1 MGSTASFLSL
11 KENSNQKNLIT
22 TTLIL
27 NRNNRPFRK
36 ECPNAIVCLKMLYT
50 IRGLRK
56 DVRGASL
63 RVRVLSMNEVRTVKT
78 KDGEAHRVV
87 DAQVGDSTG
96 QILLSVW
103 DEKIE
108 QIQEGDLI
116 DITDG
121 YVTRFKGRYRLN
133 LGRYGGLERVDD
145 DEFPTREDLLKGRR
159 WNETSKASSEQP

>member
-1 MGSTASFLSL
+1 
-11 KENSNQKNLIT
+11 
-22 TTLIL
+22 
-27 NRNNRPFRK
+27 
-36 ECPNAIVCLKMLYT
+36 MLYT

-63 RVRVLSMNEVRTVKT
+63 RVRVLSKNEVRTVKT

-108 QIQEGDLI
+108 LIQEGDLI
-116 DITDG
+116 DITNG

-133 LGRYGGLERVDD
+133 LGRYGDLERVED
-145 DEFPTREDLLKGRR
+145 DEFPTREILLQGRR
-159 WNETSKASSEQP
+159 WDEVSKTSSEHP

>member
-1 MGSTASFLSL
+1 
-11 KENSNQKNLIT
+11 
-22 TTLIL
+22 
-27 NRNNRPFRK
+27 
-36 ECPNAIVCLKMLYT
+36 MLYT

-63 RVRVLSMNEVRTVKT
+63 RVRVLSKNEVRTVKT

-108 QIQEGDLI
+108 LIQEGDLI
-116 DITDG
+116 DITNG

-133 LGRYGGLERVDD
+133 LGRYGDLEQVED
-145 DEFPTREDLLKGRR
+145 DEFPTREVLLQGRR
-159 WNETSKASSEQP
+159 WDEVSKTSSEHP

>member
-1 MGSTASFLSL
+1 
-11 KENSNQKNLIT
+11 
-22 TTLIL
+22 
-27 NRNNRPFRK
+27 
-36 ECPNAIVCLKMLYT
+36 MLYT

-63 RVRVLSMNEVRTVKT
+63 RVRVLSKNEVRTVKT
-78 KDGEAHRVV
+78 KDGEAHQVV

-108 QIQEGDLI
+108 LIREGDLI
-116 DITDG
+116 DITNG

-133 LGRYGGLERVDD
+133 LGRYGSLERVED
-145 DEFPTREDLLKGRR
+145 DEFPTREVLLQGRR
-159 WNETSKASSEQP
+159 WSEASKTSSEQP

>member
-1 MGSTASFLSL
+1 
-11 KENSNQKNLIT
+11 
-22 TTLIL
+22 
-27 NRNNRPFRK
+27 
-36 ECPNAIVCLKMLYT
+36 MLYT

-63 RVRVLSMNEVRTVKT
+63 RVRVLIKNEVRTVKT
-78 KDGEAHRVV
+78 KDGEAHQVV

-108 QIQEGDLI
+108 LIREGDLI
-116 DITDG
+116 DITNG

-133 LGRYGGLERVDD
+133 LGRYGGLERVED
-145 DEFPTREDLLKGRR
+145 DEFPTREVLLQGRR
-159 WNETSKASSEQP
+159 WSEASKTSSEQP

>member
-1 MGSTASFLSL
+1 M
-11 KENSNQKNLIT
+11 
-22 TTLIL
+22 
-27 NRNNRPFRK
+27 
-36 ECPNAIVCLKMLYT
+36 CLKMLYT

-63 RVRVLSMNEVRTVKT
+63 RVRVLSKNEVRTVKT

-108 QIQEGDLI
+108 LIREGDLI
-116 DITDG
+116 DITNG

-133 LGRYGGLERVDD
+133 LGRYGGLERVED
-145 DEFPTREDLLKGRR
+145 DEFPTREVLLQGRR
-159 WNETSKASSEQP
+159 WSEASKTSSEQP

>member
-1 MGSTASFLSL
+1 
-11 KENSNQKNLIT
+11 
-22 TTLIL
+22 
-27 NRNNRPFRK
+27 
-36 ECPNAIVCLKMLYT
+36 MLYT

-63 RVRVLSMNEVRTVKT
+63 RVRVLSKNEVRTVKT
-78 KDGEAHRVV
+78 KDGEAHQVV

-108 QIQEGDLI
+108 LIREGDLI
-116 DITDG
+116 DITNG

-133 LGRYGGLERVDD
+133 LGRYGGLERVED
-145 DEFPTREDLLKGRR
+145 DEFPTREVLLQGRR
-159 WNETSKASSEQP
+159 WSEASKTSSEQP

>member
-1 MGSTASFLSL
+1 
-11 KENSNQKNLIT
+11 
-22 TTLIL
+22 
-27 NRNNRPFRK
+27 
-36 ECPNAIVCLKMLYT
+36 MLYT

-63 RVRVLSMNEVRTVKT
+63 RVRVLSKNEVRTVKT

-108 QIQEGDLI
+108 LIREGDLI
-116 DITDG
+116 DITNG

-133 LGRYGGLERVDD
+133 LGRYGGLERVED
-145 DEFPTREDLLKGRR
+145 DEFPTREVLLQGRR
-159 WNETSKASSEQP
+159 WSDASKTSSEQP